1 MQYSVFQ
8 PSFRSEKVTNLHITI
23 IFYLYVLDIY
33 VQKTPITITGVL
45 NRCHL
50 YDNYH
55 KKSRMQG
62 KKLMEI
68 KGLVIKWQRPLVPPF
83 REAPVLEADPLQLVA
98 TVFTGKR
105 TI

>member
-1 MQYSVFQ
+1 MI
-8 PSFRSEKVTNLHITI
+8 ITI
-23 IFYLYVLDIY
+23 
-33 VQKTPITITGVL
+33 
-45 NRCHL
+45 
-50 YDNYH
+50 